1 MPIKFIIALIFAAA
15 VVLSA
20 CGNRPVLTNNSGI
33 SFYSQL
39 PVAVSSIWDDGTDTF
54 ITPSRKN
61 RITDVFTLNGSL
73 LNITPT
79 GSYYKVPGIHS
90 SLMVTVNG
98 ERFIAK
104 K

>member
-1 MPIKFIIALIFAAA
+1 MQIKSTTLLSLVLAAA
-15 VVLSA
+15 LSA
-20 CGNRPVLTNNSGI
+20 CGNRAMLTNNSGI
-33 SFYSQL
+33 SFYSDL
-39 PVAVSSIWDDGTDTF
+39 PAVVSSVWDDGTDTF

-61 RITDVFTLNGSL
+61 AITDVFTLNGSL

-90 SLMVTVNG
+90 SLMVTANG
-98 ERFIAK
+98 ERFIVK